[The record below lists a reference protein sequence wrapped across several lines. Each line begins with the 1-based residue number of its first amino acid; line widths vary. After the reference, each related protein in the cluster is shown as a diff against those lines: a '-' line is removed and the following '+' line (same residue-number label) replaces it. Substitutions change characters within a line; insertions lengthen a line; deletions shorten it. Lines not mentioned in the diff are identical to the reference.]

1 MISVIVPVYNVEK
14 FIDECITSIVNQK
27 YKNLEIILVNDG
39 STDDSYEICN
49 KWSKKDS
56 RITIINKENGG
67 LSSARNAGLDAANGD
82 YIAFVDSDDYID
94 PHMLEDMRV
103 IFNSNPVSAVIC
115 PLETFVDGTTTKK
128 LFLPLEQ
135 EGLITSKQYIK
146 YILQHRADNAVCN
159 KLYKKA
165 DIQNLRFKSG
175 IINEDIIFNVDFFLN
190 IDSVF
195 SIKKPYYKYRLR
207 PGSITQQ
214 ANPKLFDFIKNSLSI
229 KETIQNRYGHEFDKE
244 INGYIY
250 HEISNFI
257 STIEKYSAHEQFTNE
272 IIFCLDFL
280 KQNRMDFIVNTNCHL
295 RSKIKLIF
303 VLLFPNFF
311 RFLTKH

>member
-14 FIDECITSIVNQK
+14 YLDECIKSIVNQK
-27 YKNLEIILVNDG
+27 YKQLEIILVNDG
-39 STDDSYEICN
+39 STDNSYEICK

-56 RITIINKENGG
+56 RITIIDKENGG
-67 LSSARNAGLDAANGD
+67 LSSARNAGLDSANGD
-82 YIAFVDSDDYID
+82 YIAFIDSDDYID
-94 PHMLEDMRV
+94 PHMFEDMRE
-103 IFNSNPVSAVIC
+103 IFNRNQVSAVIC
-115 PLETFVDGTTTKK
+115 PLETFIDGTSSKK
-128 LFLPLEQ
+128 LFLPLKK

-146 YILQHRADNAVCN
+146 YILQHKADNAVCN
-159 KLYKKA
+159 KLYKKS
-165 DIQNLRFKSG
+165 DISNLRFESG

-190 IDSVF
+190 TDSVF
-195 SIKKPYYKYRLR
+195 SLKKPYYKYRLR

-229 KETIQNRYGHEFDKE
+229 KETIQNRYEHEFDKE

-257 STIEKYSAHEQFTNE
+257 STIEKYNAHEQFANE
-272 IIFCLDFL
+272 IVFCLNFL
-280 KQNRMDFIVNTNCHL
+280 KQNRVDFIFNRNCHI
-295 RSKIKLIF
+295 RPRIKLLF
-303 VLLFPNFF
+303 VLLFPDLF